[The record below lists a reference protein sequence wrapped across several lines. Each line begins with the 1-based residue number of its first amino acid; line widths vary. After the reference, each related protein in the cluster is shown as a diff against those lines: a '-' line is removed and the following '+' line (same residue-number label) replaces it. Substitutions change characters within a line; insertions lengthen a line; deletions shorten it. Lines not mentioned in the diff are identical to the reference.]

1 MDRINPAIW
10 KETQMDAALA
20 FEDVNLGDVWHSP
33 SRTITETDVVNF
45 AGMTGDYNSLH
56 VDHEFARNTPFG
68 KPIAHGLLGL
78 SFVAGLGCFS
88 PWVQV
93 AAFVRIVDWKFARPL
108 YIGDTVRV
116 RTEVIGKQQ
125 RGRRHGLVTW
135 RRELINQTGDTVQ
148 QGRFETLVRVA
159 EHATILPMR
168 RPNEP
173 QQPQTKAA

>member
-1 MDRINPAIW
+1 MN
-10 KETQMDAALA
+10 AALA

-45 AGMTGDYNSLH
+45 AGMTGDYNPLH

-93 AAFVRIVDWKFARPL
+93 AAFVRVVDWKFAKPL

-116 RTEVIGKQQ
+116 RTEVIGKEQ

-135 RRELINQTGDTVQ
+135 RRELINQTGETVQ
-148 QGRFETLVRVA
+148 QGSFETLVRVA
-159 EHATILPMR
+159 AKTDVLPLR
-168 RPNEP
+168 NKEQSEP
-173 QQPQTKAA
+173 PQSKAA